1 MFLAIKFGGASSA
14 CAENQ
19 RILWKNVSY
28 PCHVTYIYI
37 AEHFFSL
44 SEDGRHVQLE
54 YWEKNDS

>member
-1 MFLAIKFGGASSA
+1 MFLAIKFGGASST
-14 CAENQ
+14 CAKNQ

-28 PCHVTYIYI
+28 PRHVPDIYM

-54 YWEKNDS
+54 EK